1 MQFTKCIFQ
10 LIECFTR
17 RLLHFIV
24 NVLFFCGAKLS
35 IINNLMGIFNFNFYE
50 IYNQRVDLLV
60 ID

>member
-1 MQFTKCIFQ
+1 MAIYKG
-10 LIECFTR
+10 
-17 RLLHFIV
+17 LLHFIV

-50 IYNQRVDLLV
+50 IYNQRVDLLL